1 MASISRRPDGVWRAR
16 YRDDAGKERSRHFRR
31 KIDAQR
37 WLDEVTTSIL
47 TGLYADPKAGRITF
61 ASYYQGWS
69 ARQVWVRA
77 TRLSFDRAA
86 ATAPFGELPIR
97 SVRTSHVEA
106 WVQSQV
112 TEGLAAS
119 TIGVRFQQVRSV
131 FRAAIRDKVIA
142 VDPCVG
148 VRLPRKRRAEAA
160 MRIPSPEQVGVLL
173 GVRTPFR
180 AFMALCAFA
189 GLRKGEAAGVR
200 VGDVDFLRRTLTV
213 SRQLQ
218 RADGGGM
225 EVVPPK
231 YGSER
236 VVYLPEQLVEL
247 LSEHVARWCPGDDPA
262 RWLFADGGTP
272 WHDNRVTY
280 LWRRAAGGA
289 DVGGVRLHDLR
300 HFYASGLIAAGCDV
314 VTVQRALGHASATTT
329 LGTYA
334 HLWPS
339 AEDRTRVA
347 AGGLMTTVLGL
358 SADSVRTRGALN
370 RAD

>member
-1 MASISRRPDGVWRAR
+1 M
-16 YRDDAGKERSRHFRR
+16 
-31 KIDAQR
+31 
-37 WLDEVTTSIL
+37 
-47 TGLYADPKAGRITF
+47 
-61 ASYYQGWS
+61 
-69 ARQVWVRA
+69 
-77 TRLSFDRAA
+77 
-86 ATAPFGELPIR
+86 
-97 SVRTSHVEA
+97 
-106 WVQSQV
+106 
-112 TEGLAAS
+112 
-119 TIGVRFQQVRSV
+119 
-131 FRAAIRDKVIA
+131 
-142 VDPCVG
+142 
-148 VRLPRKRRAEAA
+148 
-160 MRIPSPEQVGVLL
+160 
-173 GVRTPFR
+173 
-180 AFMALCAFA
+180 
-189 GLRKGEAAGVR
+189 
-200 VGDVDFLRRTLTV
+200 
-213 SRQLQ
+213 
-218 RADGGGM
+218 
-225 EVVPPK
+225 PPK

-262 RWLFADGGTP
+262 RWLFADGGTS

-314 VTVQRALGHASATTT
+314 VTVQRALGHASASTT

-358 SADSVRTRGALN
+358 SADSVRTSGALN